1 MLYVL
6 NKMDKK
12 IARIA
17 IDKGSENAFKEAM
30 ENFEAIVKEW
40 QEGKFTSQQDAY
52 HKLYNAV
59 DIKNAAISNRYDGI
73 TGGRYLQTVMGILQD
88 GHITESDISGFSE
101 DSKEVIKLWMSR

>member
-17 IDKGSENAFKEAM
+17 IDKGTENAFKEAM

-40 QEGKFTSQQDAY
+40 RQGNFATNKPIINYTMP
-52 HKLYNAV
+52 L
-59 DIKNAAISNRYDGI
+59 I
-73 TGGRYLQTVMGILQD
+73 
-88 GHITESDISGFSE
+88 
-101 DSKEVIKLWMSR
+101 